1 MFLFCFETPFLL
13 EIYAEVH
20 KGKMIHLGFAFKNPI
35 RKKKMLCREYGDQKN
50 GKILVSVES
59 G

>member
-13 EIYAEVH
+13 ELYAEVH

-35 RKKKMLCREYGDQKN
+35 RKKKKCCVGNMGTKKMAKY
-50 GKILVSVES
+50 
-59 G
+59 